1 MAQRKRPVA
10 GKKKVDGKKVFLI
23 TLGLGVLGGGAYL
36 VTKKYLLKPKTDDSQ
51 PEGDTSTYMLP
62 ASSGK
67 ISAGRNDKFPLKKGS
82 KGNRVTLL
90 QKALQKILG
99 EEVFSQYTPIDGDF
113 GSKTAAAL
121 TRAGFSVVVDE
132 TTYNKI
138 LNSGPKPVATLP
150 AADDLASKLL
160 TYAGNKDLSAVLS
173 ILTQLRSTA
182 DYSDLN
188 EKFKAK
194 QWYRVSA
201 SIVTYLLN
209 ESFKDNEAAKEQIKA
224 EFLRMG
230 LKENDGKWAL
240 SGIRLYKDLVT
251 LVNTF
256 VIDKAQHRIMVKRNT
271 VLGEE
276 IAVANGMTYF
286 KDIKQDIHS
295 VPTRDVAYAR

>member
-23 TLGLGVLGGGAYL
+23 TLGIGILGGGAYL
-36 VTKKYLLKPKTDDSQ
+36 GAKKFLFKPKTDDSQ
-51 PEGDTSTYMLP
+51 PEGDTNIYVLP

-67 ISAGRNDKFPLKKGS
+67 SGTSRNDKFPLKQGS

-90 QKALQKILG
+90 QKALQKRLG
-99 EEVFSQYTPIDGDF
+99 EEVLSQYTKIDGDF

-121 TRAGFSVVVDE
+121 TRAGFPVTVDE
-132 TTYNKI
+132 ITYNKI
-138 LNSGPKPVATLP
+138 LNSGAIAVTTLP

-160 TYAGNKDLSAVLS
+160 TYADNKDLNAVLS

-209 ESFKDNEAAKEQIKA
+209 ESFKDNDSAKEQIKA

-251 LVNTF
+251 LTSTF
-256 VIDKAQHRIMVKRNT
+256 VIDKLNRRIPVRRNT

-276 IAVANGMTYF
+276 VAVANGMTYF
-286 KDIKQDIHS
+286 KDLRQELHS